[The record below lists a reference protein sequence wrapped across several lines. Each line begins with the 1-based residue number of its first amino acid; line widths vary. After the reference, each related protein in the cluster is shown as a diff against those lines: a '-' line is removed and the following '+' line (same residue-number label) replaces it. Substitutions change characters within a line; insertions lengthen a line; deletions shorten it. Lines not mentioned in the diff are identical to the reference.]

1 MRSGPIWIVGYGNPL
16 RGDDGVGQEV
26 ATALVQ
32 QKNSVAGLASATITC
47 AHQLLPEMALDI
59 SRSRFAVFIDA
70 AHDGR
75 PGGSVSLQLLAEPDE
90 PGPGP
95 ACGSELLGGL
105 HPSQPAC
112 VVRCLFGTAPVGA
125 VVTVGVVALGLGTGL
140 SPLVRSAIP
149 RAAAA
154 VRLAISAVPER
165 PNVVLDVEHFAAQRL
180 HAGGTPHKGRSAC
193 MKCLSPK
200 NL

>member
-1 MRSGPIWIVGYGNPL
+1 MRTGPIWIVGYGNPL

-26 ATALVQ
+26 ATALLR
-32 QKNSVAGLASATITC
+32 QKNSAVGLASATIIC

-75 PGGSVSLQLLAEPDE
+75 PGGSVSLQLLGEP
-90 PGPGP
+90 PGRNRASRRQQAAGRTSPRP
-95 ACGSELLGGL
+95 TCLPCLATCSGL
-105 HPSQPAC
+105 RP
-112 VVRCLFGTAPVGA
+112 LGA

-140 SPLVRSAIP
+140 SPQVQAAIP

-165 PNVVLDVEHFAAQRL
+165 PNVVLESSISRRSGHARAPHARGAAR
-180 HAGGTPHKGRSAC
+180 A
-193 MKCLSPK
+193 
-200 NL
+200 

>member
-26 ATALVQ
+26 ATALLQ
-32 QKNSVAGLASATITC
+32 QKNSVGGLASATITC

-75 PGGSVSLQLLAEPDE
+75 PGGSVSLQLLAEPPE
-90 PGPGP
+90 PGPGQPP
-95 ACGSELLGGL
+95 AASCWEDFTPANLLAL
-105 HPSQPAC
+105 S
-112 VVRCLFGTAPVGA
+112 RCLFGTAPVGA
-125 VVTVGVVALGLGTGL
+125 VVTVGVIALGVGTGL
-140 SPLVRSAIP
+140 SPHVRAAIP

-154 VRLAISAVPER
+154 VRLAITAVPER
-165 PNVVLDVEHFAAQRL
+165 PNAVLTSSISRRRGYMAA
-180 HAGGTPHKGRSAC
+180 PHTRGAARA
-193 MKCLSPK
+193 
-200 NL
+200 

>member
-32 QKNSVAGLASATITC
+32 QRNSVAGLASATITC

-90 PGPGP
+90 PGPD
-95 ACGSELLGGL
+95 
-105 HPSQPAC
+105 QPAGASC
-112 VVRCLFGTAPVGA
+112 WEDFTPANLLALSRCLFGIAPVGA

-165 PNVVLDVEHFAAQRL
+165 SNVVLEPSIARRSRHMRAA
-180 HAGGTPHKGRSAC
+180 HAGGTARA
-193 MKCLSPK
+193 
-200 NL
+200 

>member
-26 ATALVQ
+26 ATALLR
-32 QKNSVAGLASATITC
+32 QKNSVGGLASATITC

-75 PGGSVSLQLLAEPDE
+75 PGGSVSLQLLAEPPEPE
-90 PGPGP
+90 PGHPP
-95 ACGSELLGGL
+95 AASCWEDFTPANLLAL
-105 HPSQPAC
+105 S
-112 VVRCLFGTAPVGA
+112 RCLFGTAPVGA
-125 VVTVGVVALGLGTGL
+125 VVTVGVVALGLGTDL
-140 SPLVRSAIP
+140 SPLVQAAIP

-165 PNVVLDVEHFAAQRL
+165 PNFVLQSSLSRRSGYMPV
-180 HAGGTPHKGRSAC
+180 PHVRGASRA
-193 MKCLSPK
+193 
-200 NL
+200 

>member
-1 MRSGPIWIVGYGNPL
+1 MRSGPIWVVGYGNSM

-32 QKNSVAGLASATITC
+32 QKNRSGGLAGATIIC

-75 PGGSVSLQLLAEPDE
+75 PGGSVCLRLLEDLSEPATNRAATASCWEDFT
-90 PGPGP
+90 P
-95 ACGSELLGGL
+95 ASLLGL
-105 HPSQPAC
+105 S
-112 VVRCLFGTAPVGA
+112 RCLFGAAPAGA

-140 SPLVRSAIP
+140 SPQVQAAVP
-149 RAAAA
+149 RAAAT
-154 VRLAISAVPER
+154 VRLAIATVAER
-165 PNVVLDVEHFAAQRL
+165 PNSVLQSGVSRRGGYAAAR
-180 HAGGTPHKGRSAC
+180 HVRGTARA
-193 MKCLSPK
+193 
-200 NL
+200 

>member
-26 ATALVQ
+26 ATALLR
-32 QKNSVAGLASATITC
+32 QKNSVVGLASATISC

-75 PGGSVSLQLLAEPDE
+75 PGGSVSLQLLTEPPE
-90 PGPGP
+90 PGRASRRQRAAGRTSPRP
-95 ACGSELLGGL
+95 TCLRLS
-105 HPSQPAC
+105 
-112 VVRCLFGTAPVGA
+112 RCLFGTAPVGA
-125 VVTVGVVALGLGTGL
+125 VVTVGVVALGLGRGL
-140 SPLVRSAIP
+140 SPQVRAAIP

-154 VRLAISAVPER
+154 VRLAITAVPER
-165 PNVVLDVEHFAAQRL
+165 PNAVLTSSISRRSGYVR
-180 HAGGTPHKGRSAC
+180 GTARQGRSAC

>member
-26 ATALVQ
+26 ATALLR
-32 QKNSVAGLASATITC
+32 QKNSVGGLASATITC

-59 SRSRFAVFIDA
+59 SRSNFAVFIDA

-75 PGGSVSLQLLAEPDE
+75 PGGSVSLQLLGEPSEAELSQPTAASCWEDFT
-90 PGPGP
+90 P
-95 ACGSELLGGL
+95 ANLLGL
-105 HPSQPAC
+105 A
-112 VVRCLFGTAPVGA
+112 RCLFGNAPAGA

-140 SPLVRSAIP
+140 SPRVQAAVP

-154 VRLAISAVPER
+154 VRLAIAAVAER
-165 PNVVLDVEHFAAQRL
+165 PNSVLQSSISCRSGYTVAQHVRGP
-180 HAGGTPHKGRSAC
+180 ARA
-193 MKCLSPK
+193 
-200 NL
+200 

>member
-26 ATALVQ
+26 ATALLQ
-32 QKNSVAGLASATITC
+32 QRNSVGGLASAVITC

-75 PGGSVSLQLLAEPDE
+75 PGGSVSLQLLSELPD
-90 PGPGP
+90 PGPGQSAAASCWEDFTP
-95 ACGSELLGGL
+95 ANLLAL
-105 HPSQPAC
+105 S
-112 VVRCLFGTAPVGA
+112 RCLFATAPVGA
-125 VVTVGVVALGLGTGL
+125 VVTVGAVAFGLGARL
-140 SPLVRSAIP
+140 SPEVRAAIP

-165 PNVVLDVEHFAAQRL
+165 PNFVLQSSISRRSGYVPGPRL
-180 HAGGTPHKGRSAC
+180 KGASRA
-193 MKCLSPK
+193 
-200 NL
+200 

>member
-26 ATALVQ
+26 ATALLQ
-32 QKNSVAGLASATITC
+32 QKGSVGGLASATITC

-75 PGGSVSLQLLAEPDE
+75 PGGSVSLQLLAEPPE
-90 PGPGP
+90 PGPGRP
-95 ACGSELLGGL
+95 AAASCWEDFTPANLLAL
-105 HPSQPAC
+105 S
-112 VVRCLFGTAPVGA
+112 RCLFGTAPVAA

-140 SPLVRSAIP
+140 SPLVQAAVP

-165 PNVVLDVEHFAAQRL
+165 PNFVLQSSLSRRSGYMPA
-180 HAGGTPHKGRSAC
+180 PHVRGASRA
-193 MKCLSPK
+193 
-200 NL
+200 

>member
-26 ATALVQ
+26 ATALLHQ
-32 QKNSVAGLASATITC
+32 RNSLAGLASATITC

-59 SRSRFAVFIDA
+59 SRSRLAVFIDA

-75 PGGSVSLQLLAEPDE
+75 PGGSVSLQRLAEPAE
-90 PGPGP
+90 PG
-95 ACGSELLGGL
+95 AD
-105 HPSQPAC
+105 QPAGASC
-112 VVRCLFGTAPVGA
+112 WEDFTPANLLALSRCLFGTAPAGA
-125 VVTVGVVALGLGTGL
+125 VVTVGVVALSLGAGL

-154 VRLAISAVPER
+154 VRLAISAIPER
-165 PNVVLDVEHFAAQRL
+165 SNVVLEPSISRRSGHMRVA
-180 HAGGTPHKGRSAC
+180 HAGGATRA
-193 MKCLSPK
+193 
-200 NL
+200 